1 MGRVEIMTE
10 DKLLYT
16 GKAKNVYQAENQD
29 EVLIVYKDQATALN
43 GKKKEHLPGKGTL
56 DCQISA
62 VVFDYLI
69 KNGIKTHLV
78 KNVSDHEQLV
88 KKTNVFPLEVVLRNI
103 TSGSLVK
110 KFHVEAGQRLKEP
123 IIEFYYKSD
132 ALDDPFI
139 NESQIHALGIA
150 DKTEIEYIKEQTKKV
165 NDLLIPF
172 FDQANFD
179 LVDFKLEFGKIGDEI
194 ILVDEFSPDNCRLW
208 DQTSHHSMDKD
219 VFRKHEG
226 DLVETYHQVLQR
238 LTAK

>member
-1 MGRVEIMTE
+1 MTE

-16 GKAKNVYQAENQD
+16 GKAKNVYQADNED

-56 DCQISA
+56 DCRISQ

-69 KNGIKTHLV
+69 QNGIKTHLV

-88 KKTNVFPLEVVLRNI
+88 KKTDVFPLEVVLRNI

-110 KFHVEAGQRLKEP
+110 KFQIESGQKLTEP

-150 DKTEIEYIKEQTKKV
+150 NKDELAYIKKMTLKV
-165 NDLLIPF
+165 NDLLVPF
-172 FDQANFD
+172 FSQSNFD
-179 LVDFKLEFGKIGDEI
+179 LVDFKLEFGKYNGEI

-208 DQTSHHSMDKD
+208 DKTSHHSMDKD

-226 DLVETYHQVLQR
+226 DLVETYHEVLQR
-238 LTAK
+238 LTTR

>member
-1 MGRVEIMTE
+1 MTE

-16 GKAKNVYQAENQD
+16 GKAKNVYQADNED

-43 GKKKEHLPGKGTL
+43 GKKKEHLPGKGVL
-56 DCQISA
+56 DCRISQ

-69 KNGIKTHLV
+69 QNGIKTHLV
-78 KNVSDHEQLV
+78 KNISDHEQLV
-88 KKTNVFPLEVVLRNI
+88 KKTDVFPLEVVLRNI

-110 KFHVEAGQRLKEP
+110 KFHVEAGQKLAEP

-150 DKTEIEYIKEQTKKV
+150 DKKELEYIKEMTLKV
-165 NDLLIPF
+165 NDLLVPF
-172 FDQANFD
+172 FAQSDFD
-179 LVDFKLEFGKIGDEI
+179 LVDFKLEFGKYNGEI

-208 DQTSHHSMDKD
+208 DKTSHHSMDKD

-226 DLVETYHQVLQR
+226 DLVETYHEVLQR
-238 LTAK
+238 LTTK